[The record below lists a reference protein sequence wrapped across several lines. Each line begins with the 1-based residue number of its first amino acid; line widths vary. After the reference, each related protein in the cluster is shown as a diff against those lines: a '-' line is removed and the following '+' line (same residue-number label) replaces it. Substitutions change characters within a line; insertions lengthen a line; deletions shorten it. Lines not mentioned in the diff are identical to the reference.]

1 MFRCPSVRRADGD
14 QNRTVWIGVG
24 QSLADPVQRNSEARP
39 KERRQDSRTPSGR
52 ESWRVLD
59 NKLDNMTIYGPPK
72 CP

>member
-39 KERRQDSRTPSGR
+39 KERRQDIPHPVRTKDLALS
-52 ESWRVLD
+52 
-59 NKLDNMTIYGPPK
+59 
-72 CP
+72 